1 LQQLFA
7 DTGDLRG
14 AVAAA
19 RDQAGAAALAAEEER
34 QRQVR
39 HSAGCCSLAG
49 LTLCGQGAQGAAH
62 AQQSASERVLA
73 AHRGRLALARALADG
88 RAAQEGARH
97 ARELRRRTHVLAAMS
112 RAALREAR
120 EQAAADTAALDA
132 MEVVEFQGRRAV
144 PLPLPEAAKPAE
156 QPHRGAPGGH
166 GHRAVF
172 DGAPQSGGDAVMVA
186 KDWDVPPPVDP
197 HSPRP
202 FAGVLEAPD
211 HPAGVQAMDRARE
224 AFEAEL
230 EAAARMERRARA
242 QSVANAARLGA
253 LPPPPHYARR
263 ALAAAVDARFDAELD
278 AQRKQRRAWERTAAP
293 SRPTRP
299 RPVSPEPGASGRVP
313 GLRRQEFNRFVGPS
327 RAPAE
332 SAGPAAP
339 PGPSRRAPPRSASPP
354 APPLRSAAL
363 DAADAIRGNTF
374 EVLAQLEERLFGQAA
389 STRGALA
396 DAQRRAS
403 RAATGPRARKTRR
416 RAAADMS
423 LSEREQL
430 IAAAAAAGA
439 QAAAREAQ
447 QAAQQVAHVTQPPA
461 PLHPPTASAAEVS
474 SRVVHDDD
482 GAEPWS
488 DEPAPEARAA
498 GHSALTDTELA
509 ALVDLGLL
517 SDSDG
522 EAAAPAQTLA
532 GRASQAAAAAR
543 RAPPPPSSSSG
554 DGDAQSALDAMRG
567 AAANLAAAAARSGVA
582 GPAGVPLPGRALGD
596 ILASLSDKI
605 TSLDASLRQG
615 GDPSGYSPRTPRD
628 PGAAAAYEEASSGAS
643 LDDVDVHLRRIKDT
657 LAQLALP
664 LPVSTVPDLRSQW
677 GNLPPPPQGAARAV
691 PQSWAAPAAP
701 VVDYS
706 VFQSPSATGAA
717 PSPGTRAGLLEDMK
731 ELLRETYAPEH
742 DPLAG
747 LLPIQG
753 AGGPTPIRWSAT
765 GRLSPVPETGHD
777 GDALSSAL
785 LGAPGTRRV

>member
-1 LQQLFA
+1 MPLL
-7 DTGDLRG
+7 G
-14 AVAAA
+14 
-19 RDQAGAAALAAEEER
+19 
-34 QRQVR
+34 QV
-39 HSAGCCSLAG
+39 
-49 LTLCGQGAQGAAH
+49 AQGAAH

-73 AHRGRLALARALADG
+73 AHRGRLALARALAGG
-88 RAAQEGARH
+88 RASQEGARH

-120 EQAAADTAALDA
+120 EQAAADAAALDA
-132 MEVVEFQGRRAV
+132 MEVDEFQGRRAV
-144 PLPLPEAAKPAE
+144 PLPLGGAAAPAE
-156 QPHRGAPGGH
+156 QPYHGAPGGYERH
-166 GHRAVF
+166 AMF
-172 DGAPQSGGDAVMVA
+172 DGAPVAGGDAVIVA

-211 HPAGVQAMDRARE
+211 HPAGVQALDRARE

-230 EAAARMERRARA
+230 EAAARIERRARA

-253 LPPPPHYARR
+253 LPPPPPYARR

-299 RPVSPEPGASGRVP
+299 RPSSPPPRPASPEPGAPGRASGS
-313 GLRRQEFNRFVGPS
+313 RRQEFNRFVGPS

-332 SAGPAAP
+332 AAVPAAP
-339 PGPSRRAPPRSASPP
+339 PVPARRAPLRSASPP
-354 APPLRSAAL
+354 APRLRSAAL

-389 STRGALA
+389 TTRGALA

-403 RAATGPRARKTRR
+403 RAAPGPRARKTRR

-447 QAAQQVAHVTQPPA
+447 QAAQQVVTQLPA
-461 PLHPPTASAAEVS
+461 PPLPQAAPVVELP
-474 SRVVHDDD
+474 SRAGQADD
-482 GAEPWS
+482 GAEPWA
-488 DEPAPEARAA
+488 DPAPETRAP
-498 GHSALTDTELA
+498 GHSALTDAELA

-522 EAAAPAQTLA
+522 EADTAAATAPTLA

-567 AAANLAAAAARSGVA
+567 AAANLAAAATRGGMASGV
-582 GPAGVPLPGRALGD
+582 PPPGRALGD

-605 TSLDASLRQG
+605 TSLDASLRHG

-628 PGAAAAYEEASSGAS
+628 PGPAAAYEAASSGAS

-664 LPVSTVPDLRSQW
+664 LPVTSAPDLRSQW

-691 PQSWAAPAAP
+691 PQSWAVPAAP

-706 VFQSPSATGAA
+706 VFHSPSATSAA

-731 ELLRETYAPEH
+731 TLLRETYAPGEEN
-742 DPLAG
+742 PLAA
-747 LLPIQG
+747 LLPIHDP
-753 AGGPTPIRWSAT
+753 GGLTPMRWSAT

-777 GDALSSAL
+777 GQALSSAL
-785 LGAPGTRRV
+785 LSAPGTRRV